1 MKVVVSGASGLVGSA
16 LLPFL
21 REQGHEVLR
30 LTREAADAP
39 DAVAW
44 DPKAWTIDAA
54 KLAGAGAVVHLAG
67 EPIADGRWTAERKE
81 KIRQSRV
88 DGTRFLAQTLAAL
101 PEPPEVL
108 VSTSAVG
115 YYGDRGEEELTEESP
130 VGIGF
135 LSEVCR
141 QWEASAE
148 PARAAGIRVVH
159 PRFGMVL
166 AKQGGA
172 LEKMLPPFRLGL
184 GARLGSGEQ
193 WMSWIHLQDLVRLLH
208 FSIEPKQA
216 IEREALAGAVNA
228 VAPEPVRNRDFTAA
242 LAAALGKKARLAAPA
257 FALEL
262 LYGEMAEEM
271 LLSSA
276 KVSPRRLQGTDF
288 DFRFST
294 LAAALRDLLGN
305 S

>member
-16 LLPFL
+16 LLPYL

-39 DAVAW
+39 DAIAW
-44 DPKAWTIDAA
+44 DPKAWTVDQR
-54 KLAGAGAVVHLAG
+54 KLAGVEAAIHLAG
-67 EPIADGRWTAERKE
+67 EPIAAGRWTAERKE

-101 PEPPEVL
+101 PERPKVL
-108 VSTSAVG
+108 ISTSAVG

-148 PARAAGIRVVH
+148 AARAAGIRVVH

-166 AKQGGA
+166 AEQGGA

-193 WMSWIHLQDLVRLLH
+193 WMSWIHLQDLVRLLT
-208 FSIEPKQA
+208 FPLEPGQPIEQGEP
-216 IEREALAGAVNA
+216 AGAVNA

-276 KVSPRRLQGTDF
+276 KVLPRRLEATDF
-288 DFRFST
+288 EFHFPT
-294 LAAALRDLLGN
+294 LDAALRDLLGD